1 MYRCQGDFLL
11 VELTVVSLAL
21 TFAYSVWPNTNCSLI
36 ELYMFYLYWFVD
48 YKVRKLLNVWSQI
61 KHNNNRKT
69 VSQVSFDE
77 THITQVLHIVCY
89 RCVELAISVK
99 DGSQQVH
106 NIFLKNKVSISTR
119 FKPKKTQSLMLKR
132 DIINFLNSKCLELS
146 KKILK
151 TKQKQK
157 KANTNWPKLTC
168 KATYRFADLFWH
180 L

>member
-1 MYRCQGDFLL
+1 MYRCQGHFLL

-21 TFAYSVWPNTNCSLI
+21 TFANSVWPNTNCSLI

-106 NIFLKNKVSISTR
+106 NIFLKNKVSIST
-119 FKPKKTQSLMLKR
+119 KKSSLMLKS
-132 DIINFLNSKCLELS
+132 DIINFFNSKCLELS
-146 KKILK
+146 KKIFQDSGRRAVSSPL
-151 TKQKQK
+151 
-157 KANTNWPKLTC
+157 LTAQHC
-168 KATYRFADLFWH
+168 NLRNFNLH